1 MPISPL
7 KEKRGLKQAEIPGAL
22 RRKIGRAMADYS
34 MLADGDQ
41 VLVAVSGGI
50 DSLVLTRVLQLWQR
64 RAPIRYTLHCV
75 HVDMEPGPDSAPGP
89 AAEQVRAVLADMDLE
104 CAILPAFWRQ
114 DASDRPAVVAQ
125 TKDFCFQ
132 CARNRRTLLFAH
144 ARQKGVS
151 LLALGH
157 HRDDILETFV
167 LNMARGGNL
176 STMLPRQDLFSG
188 RLALVRPLAYLSK
201 NEVKSL
207 GQRFGL
213 SPVNP
218 QCPLSEQT
226 SRRQVQKAIDA
237 LEAHLPDARATM
249 FSALANLRPDYL
261 LDARYRR
268 PYANRA

>member
-1 MPISPL
+1 MD
-7 KEKRGLKQAEIPGAL
+7 IPARL
-22 RRKIGRAMADYS
+22 RRKIGHAMADYQ

-50 DSLVLTRVLQLWQR
+50 DSLVLTRVLLLWQR
-64 RAPIRYTLHCV
+64 RAPIRYTLRCV
-75 HVDMEPGPDSAPGP
+75 HVDMEPGPDGAPGFV
-89 AAEQVRAVLADMDLE
+89 ARQVRTSLAHMGAQCD
-104 CAILPAFWRQ
+104 ILPAYWRIEEH
-114 DASDRPAVVAQ
+114 AGNAAEN
-125 TKDFCFQ
+125 KDFCFH

-144 ARQKGVS
+144 ARQQGFS

-157 HRDDILETFV
+157 HRDDIVETFM
-167 LNMARGGNL
+167 LNLTRGGNL

-268 PYANRA
+268 PYADRA